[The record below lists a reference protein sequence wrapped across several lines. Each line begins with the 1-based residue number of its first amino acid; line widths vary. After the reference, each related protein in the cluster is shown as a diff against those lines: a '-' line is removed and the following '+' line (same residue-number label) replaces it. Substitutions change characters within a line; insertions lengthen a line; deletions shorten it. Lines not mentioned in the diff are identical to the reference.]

1 MVILNKMINW
11 SLNIIG
17 PLPSVRGLVSIS
29 ATDIVTM
36 PMPMP
41 VAIVTMTMP
50 VAIEM
55 PMAPVKVVRIAEVT
69 MR

>member
-36 PMPMP
+36 PMP